1 MKSPSGPSAPFLR
14 KTCLIALL
22 GTSTAGAQAPA
33 APPAQPAPAAP
44 TAPAAKAA
52 LPVPPFEARVTRE
65 TQLFRKKSLK
75 QEDVLLTTPGHVFKV
90 SELAP
95 EQKSQG
101 ETAPV
106 AKVHPYAQAT
116 YYMLL
121 SPLQPLGP
129 GEAVTEA
136 EAAELLFPKP
146 LGSEREWCQKFTGRL
161 LLPASAGAGKGGSI
175 LYSASPDTACAGF
188 MALVSGVGKEA
199 KARALP
205 RRGAL
210 QSVTVHEVQGA
221 PPLLDVV
228 ESIAGKGISGRRRRL
243 LSLTGSGTK
252 EVLAVDLEVHQPK
265 GGTQHSVQ
273 AEVSLKPSGAG
284 LDIDV
289 ARTEQQVTLAT
300 GKVASEKK
308 DQKRYRYA
316 AGKLTPRP

>member
-1 MKSPSGPSAPFLR
+1 
-14 KTCLIALL
+14 
-22 GTSTAGAQAPA
+22 
-33 APPAQPAPAAP
+33 
-44 TAPAAKAA
+44 
-52 LPVPPFEARVTRE
+52 VPFEARVVRE
-65 TQLFRKKSLK
+65 TQLFRKKKLQ

-95 EQKSQG
+95 ERTSQG

-106 AKVHPYAQAT
+106 AVVHPYEQAR

-121 SPLQPLGP
+121 SPLQPLTP
-129 GEAVTEA
+129 GEVVTEA
-136 EAAELLFPKP
+136 EAAALLFPKS
-146 LGSEREWCQKFTGRL
+146 LGAERDWCQRFTGRL
-161 LLPASAGAGKGGSI
+161 LLPASARAGKGGAI

-199 KARALP
+199 KARTLP

-210 QSVTVHEVQGA
+210 QSVTVHEVPGS

-228 ESIAGKGISGRRRRL
+228 ESISGKDISGRRRRL
-243 LSLTGSGTK
+243 LSLTRSGAK
-252 EVLAVDLEVHQPK
+252 ELLAVDLEVHQPK

-273 AEVSLKPSGAG
+273 AEVSLKPSGEG

-289 ARTEQQVTLAT
+289 ARTEQRVTLAT

-316 AGKLTPRP
+316 AGKLTARP